1 VTAND
6 ESFDRDAL
14 AADARELVEF
24 VESVHPEPFLGYDGR
39 VDLHATLER
48 TVRDLP
54 ESAARETFYRQAAPL
69 VAGLDDAHSLLRAPE
84 SDDGDDDDDP
94 RELPISLRVVGE
106 GLYVDAVMDEGL
118 AHLLG
123 GRLLAV
129 EGESVDTLAE
139 RVGQFRG
146 TENDYYA
153 RDCVGSYVGE
163 YRWLDRLLGRES
175 LPDPVTVRVRAG
187 GEERSESLA
196 PTEPEGGDDDTTEP
210 DDTDDPAAELT
221 DSFPHPEGSGPRYRL
236 YEDGDAAV
244 FVPGNL
250 SDYRESFEA
259 AMAAGASRVE
269 EFAPEAYE
277 RHVGGD
283 PPDEMA
289 DLVAELPSMADALLG
304 LVDAM
309 ADADTET
316 LIVDVRDNP
325 GGDSQFV
332 FHLAYVLAGFEGAER
347 LGEAVK
353 AVKRRTEPHR
363 ERFGSGDSDTA
374 DANPAEYDLDGFLDG
389 AEDSEMLRR
398 LLTRAEGFAD
408 LVETVDDEG
417 RYEPERIAVVTS
429 AGTMSSAFA
438 VAGQLTALG
447 AEVVGVPS
455 GQAPISF
462 GEAVE
467 RELSN
472 TGLTARVACS
482 MYHWV
487 PDPDGRVLE
496 PDAELTPERF
506 SEYDHA
512 GDAGL
517 RLAFDHAGHTDG
529 EAPTP
534 VDD

>member
-1 VTAND
+1 MTAND
-6 ESFDRDAL
+6 ADSFDRDAL

-48 TVRDLP
+48 TVRELP
-54 ESAARETFYRQAAPL
+54 ESATREAFYRRAAPL
-69 VAGLDDAHSLLRAPE
+69 VAGLDDAHSLLRQPGE
-84 SDDGDDDDDP
+84 GDDDDP
-94 RELPISLRVVGE
+94 RELPISLRVVGG
-106 GLYVDAVMDEGL
+106 GLSVDAVADEEL
-118 AHLLG
+118 THLLG

-129 EGESVDTLAE
+129 EGEPIDALAD
-139 RVGQFRG
+139 RVGRFRG

-153 RDCVGSYVGE
+153 RDSVGSYVGE
-163 YRWLDRLLGRES
+163 YHWLDRLLGLES
-175 LPDPVTVRVRAG
+175 LPDTVTVRVRVG
-187 GEERSESLA
+187 GEERTESLT
-196 PTEPEGGDDDTTEP
+196 PTEADAESGEDS
-210 DDTDDPAAELT
+210 AAELAE
-221 DSFPHPEGSGPRYRL
+221 SFPHPGGSGPRYRL

-259 AMAAGASRVE
+259 AMAAGAGRVE

-363 ERFGSGDSDTA
+363 ERFGSGDSDTG
-374 DANPAEYDLDGFLDG
+374 DVNPADYDLDGFLDG
-389 AEDSEMLRR
+389 GEDPEMLRR

-408 LVETVDDEG
+408 LVEAVDEEG
-417 RYEPERIAVVTS
+417 RYEPERIVVVTS

-447 AEVVGVPS
+447 ADVVGVPS

-506 SEYDHA
+506 GEYGHA
-512 GDAGL
+512 DDSSL

-534 VDD
+534 VDN

>member
-1 VTAND
+1 MTAND
-6 ESFDRDAL
+6 DPLDHDAL
-14 AADARELVEF
+14 ADDARELVEF
-24 VESVHPEPFLGYDGR
+24 VESVHPDPFLGYDSR

-54 ESAARETFYRQAAPL
+54 ESATREAFYRRAAPL
-69 VAGLDDAHSLLRAPE
+69 VTGLADAHSLLRVPEAGE
-84 SDDGDDDDDP
+84 SDDEGD
-94 RELPISLRVVGE
+94 RELPLSFRVVGD
-106 GLYVDAVMDEGL
+106 GLYVEAVANQRL
-118 AHLLG
+118 ANLVG
-123 GRLLAV
+123 ARLLTV
-129 EGESVDTLAE
+129 EGEPVETLAE
-139 RVGQFRG
+139 RVGRLRG
-146 TENDYYA
+146 IENAYHG
-153 RDCVGSYVGE
+153 RQRLGSFVGG
-163 YRWLDRLLGRES
+163 YRSLGRLLDREE
-175 LPDPVTVRVRAG
+175 PPENVDVRLRVD
-187 GEERSESLA
+187 GEER
-196 PTEPEGGDDDTTEP
+196 TVTIEPTTE
-210 DDTDDPAAELT
+210 TDDPAAELT
-221 DSFPHPEGSGPRYRL
+221 ESFPHPEGSGPRYRL
-236 YEDGDAAV
+236 YEGGDAAV

-259 AMAAGASRVE
+259 AMAAGAGRVDDL
-269 EFAPEAYE
+269 APEAYE

-283 PPDEMA
+283 PPEETA
-289 DLVAELPSMADALLG
+289 DLVAELPSMADALLE

-332 FHLAYVLAGFEGAER
+332 FHLGYALAGFAGVER
-347 LGEAVK
+347 LAEAVK
-353 AVKRRTEPHR
+353 SVKRRSEPHR
-363 ERFGSGDSDTA
+363 ERYGEDDLGTA
-374 DANPAEYDLDGFLDG
+374 AENHADYDLGGFLDG
-389 AEDSEMLRR
+389 SEDPEMLRG

-408 LVETVDDEG
+408 LVDEIDDGG
-417 RYEPERIAVVTS
+417 RYEPDRIVVATD

-496 PDAELTPERF
+496 PEAELSPERF
-506 SEYDHA
+506 EGYDRA
-512 GDAGL
+512 ADAGL
-517 RLAFDHAGHTDG
+517 RLAFDHASQTDG

-534 VDD
+534 VED